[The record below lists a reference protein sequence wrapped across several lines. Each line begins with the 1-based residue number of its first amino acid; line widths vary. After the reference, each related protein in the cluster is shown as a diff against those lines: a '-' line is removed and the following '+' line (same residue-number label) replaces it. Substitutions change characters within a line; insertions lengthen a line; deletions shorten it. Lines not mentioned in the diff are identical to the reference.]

1 MAEEKVILD
10 VEVKGTGKGEA
21 SIKSLKGELRSLK
34 NELGQLDPASEAFS
48 EAAKRAEELKKQLK
62 GVNDALENVDPEK
75 AVAPVK
81 SLKAEL
87 RELKNELGKLDPSS
101 DAFIRA
107 AKRAGQ
113 LQDEIEDVNNTVK
126 AFNPEAKFQAF
137 ASVLGGVAN
146 GFSAVQGAQALFGS
160 ENEDIQKAILKTQGA
175 IALATGLNGLMGM
188 GDAFKN
194 LGTIIKVNVI
204 SAFGSLKAALIST
217 GIGALVVALGIAIN
231 EIMKYNSEVE
241 KQETAQAGL
250 NKELDKTNEAL
261 DKQISKSETIR
272 NAKKGGLNDLKNE
285 LKILEASGATEKQL
299 FEKRKEILNAELL
312 NLKVKKYSGL
322 DVTKD
327 IADKEVEIEA
337 LKQSYLKELRDKKNK
352 DEKDAK
358 QKQKELLEQETKNAE
373 TWKKQAE
380 QKDKDEKDKRYEQR
394 DEEEQSEKLRE
405 QKRIELQN
413 QTLVQLKAKS
423 DAKIALAK
431 AEEVAQLQTIQ
442 AVANGL
448 NAVGQLVGEQT
459 AAGKALGVATATI
472 DTYVGATKAYAQG
485 GTLGFISAAAVI
497 VAGLANVKRILSVQV
512 PFNSGTPTPSMPSAP
527 SIPQISSST
536 SINQNNPIPTTQLNV
551 TDSRVYVVETDITDS
566 QNKVKGIVRKATI
579 R

>member
-1 MAEEKVILD
+1 
-10 VEVKGTGKGEA
+10 
-21 SIKSLKGELRSLK
+21 
-34 NELGQLDPASEAFS
+34 
-48 EAAKRAEELKKQLK
+48 
-62 GVNDALENVDPEK
+62 
-75 AVAPVK
+75 
-81 SLKAEL
+81 
-87 RELKNELGKLDPSS
+87 
-101 DAFIRA
+101 
-107 AKRAGQ
+107 
-113 LQDEIEDVNNTVK
+113 
-126 AFNPEAKFQAF
+126 
-137 ASVLGGVAN
+137 
-146 GFSAVQGAQALFGS
+146 
-160 ENEDIQKAILKTQGA
+160 
-175 IALATGLNGLMGM
+175 
-188 GDAFKN
+188 
-194 LGTIIKVNVI
+194 
-204 SAFGSLKAALIST
+204 
-217 GIGALVVALGIAIN
+217 
-231 EIMKYNSEVE
+231 MKYNSEVE
-241 KQETAQAGL
+241 KQENAQAGL

-337 LKQSYLKELRDKKNK
+337 LKQSYLKELRDKKDK

-472 DTYVGATKAYAQG
+472 DTYVGATKAYAHG

-497 VAGLANVKRILSVQV
+497 AAGLANVKRI
-512 PFNSGTPTPSMPSAP
+512 F
-527 SIPQISSST
+527 
-536 SINQNNPIPTTQLNV
+536 
-551 TDSRVYVVETDITDS
+551 
-566 QNKVKGIVRKATI
+566 
-579 R
+579 